1 MKLHHWL
8 IIIFIQIVLVAVGL
22 CVYHS
27 YVGQTGIDAGNA
39 ITIWATVITIV
50 FIIFSVIGIM
60 NIEGKI
66 RDVEEARQKQEA
78 KYNEIFELCR
88 EKGLKIS
95 GDMFARLISIYQEQD
110 LYIDHSIVYCPG
122 ICLAVF
128 LHLL

>member
-1 MKLHHWL
+1 M
-8 IIIFIQIVLVAVGL
+8 
-22 CVYHS
+22 
-27 YVGQTGIDAGNA
+27 
-39 ITIWATVITIV
+39 
-50 FIIFSVIGIM
+50 
-60 NIEGKI
+60 
-66 RDVEEARQKQEA
+66 QEA

-128 LHLL
+128 FAFALIVIYAISMKQSKRTARHR

>member
-1 MKLHHWL
+1 M
-8 IIIFIQIVLVAVGL
+8 
-22 CVYHS
+22 
-27 YVGQTGIDAGNA
+27 
-39 ITIWATVITIV
+39 
-50 FIIFSVIGIM
+50 
-60 NIEGKI
+60 
-66 RDVEEARQKQEA
+66 QEA

-128 LHLL
+128 LHSL